1 MPFAARAASTAPTRD
16 WLITMEGPPDWAI
29 TMLTADVAFTS
40 HSHSIV
46 AGGFGVMSH
55 TTRLAPLTFVAIFS
69 ATFVTN
75 ANGSGTTPAFTN
87 WLVEIARMAIT

>member
-1 MPFAARAASTAPTRD
+1 
-16 WLITMEGPPDWAI
+16 
-29 TMLTADVAFTS
+29 
-40 HSHSIV
+40 
-46 AGGFGVMSH
+46 MSH